1 MLPHRAYWLDNL
13 PLVKAC
19 HDHPFLIE
27 LRSGRLPE
35 AVFRG
40 YMAQDAFFLRAFMRA
55 YALALAKAGDAPA
68 QDAFAEL
75 IQGMSEELRLHA
87 SYAGRLGVDLEAARP
102 NRAARAYTDFLLAT
116 AWRGT
121 LGEILAAMT
130 PCMRLYA
137 DLGAESAR
145 RAGAEGTSEP
155 NPYQSWIDRYASED
169 FEQLA
174 RKLEALLD
182 RYTDGLEAGGRAY
195 HYAMQRELDFFDEAY
210 RGGEAAA
217 GGVR

>member
-1 MLPHRAYWLDNL
+1 
-13 PLVKAC
+13 
-19 HDHPFLIE
+19 
-27 LRSGRLPE
+27 
-35 AVFRG
+35 
-40 YMAQDAFFLRAFMRA
+40 
-55 YALALAKAGDAPA
+55 
-68 QDAFAEL
+68 
-75 IQGMSEELRLHA
+75 
-87 SYAGRLGVDLEAARP
+87 
-102 NRAARAYTDFLLAT
+102 
-116 AWRGT
+116 
-121 LGEILAAMT
+121 MT

-145 RAGAEGTSEP
+145 RAGAEGASEP
-155 NPYQSWIDRYASED
+155 NPYQSWIDTYASED

-217 GGVR
+217 GGAR

>member
-40 YMAQDAFFLRAFMRA
+40 YIAQDAFFLRAFMRA

-75 IQGMSEELRLHA
+75 IQGMSEELR
-87 SYAGRLGVDLEAARP
+87 RRRAR
-102 NRAARAYTDFLLAT
+102 T
-116 AWRGT
+116 APPAPTRT
-121 LGEILAAMT
+121 SCS
-130 PCMRLYA
+130 PRP
-137 DLGAESAR
+137 GAERWAKFWR
-145 RAGAEGTSEP
+145 R
-155 NPYQSWIDRYASED
+155 
-169 FEQLA
+169 
-174 RKLEALLD
+174 
-182 RYTDGLEAGGRAY
+182 
-195 HYAMQRELDFFDEAY
+195 
-210 RGGEAAA
+210 
-217 GGVR
+217 